1 MPNVSFR
8 YWTTSDEANGISTI
22 EEYMDKMALSKGWEN
37 RNVVNVT
44 RVKEELK
51 VTYAIRSAKLQ
62 TKSCEPRPGWWYTI
76 FIA

>member
-1 MPNVSFR
+1 
-8 YWTTSDEANGISTI
+8 
-22 EEYMDKMALSKGWEN
+22 MDKMALSKGWEN